1 MSGLILESCPAC
13 GHVWRLARGLCPRCG
28 SRDIETREAAGGGAI
43 WSITTVARAPDET
56 FRALAPYCIALVDL
70 DEGPR
75 IMAHL
80 DGVAA
85 IGDRV
90 RGAIEIRADRE
101 IPVFRAE

>member
-1 MSGLILESCPAC
+1 MSGLILESCPDC

-28 SRDIETREAAGGGAI
+28 SRKIETREAAGGGRVY
-43 WSITTVARAPDET
+43 SVTTVTRAPDET
-56 FRALAPYCIALVDL
+56 FRALVPYRIALVDL

-75 IMAHL
+75 VMAHL
-80 DGVAA
+80 DGEAG

-90 RGAIEIRADRE
+90 RGAIETRAERE